1 MVEYEQES
9 SMSRARFE
17 VKAAGWDDKP
27 IVQGITKMI
36 KAWMTSQPWWTPPL
50 DGPSLDFGCGTGCL
64 TMALRNGLGDRV
76 TGVDTSRAMLEQF
89 DRKAAAEG
97 WGGVATVAIE
107 LTGPGQLG
115 EGADDSFALAYT
127 SLTLHHI
134 RDCERAVSTLAG
146 YLRPGSGRLVVFDIE
161 ATEDAHMFHPAGFE
175 LGNELEHHG
184 IRESDLAAWCES
196 SGMLEALSVDR
207 LSFRKEEGEDAAF
220 GTGHEFT
227 LLAATCVRKAEGA
240 EEKVARKNSIAADA
254 DRGESCLACKQRE
267 VEYECVPCGC
277 HAFCRGCAM
286 KVATGGRCKRCKNM
300 FTDLKRLR

>member
-1 MVEYEQES
+1 MAKYEKES
-9 SMSRARFE
+9 SKSHARFE

-27 IVQGITKMI
+27 ITRGMTEKI
-36 KAWMTSQPWWTPPL
+36 KTWITSQPWWTPPV
-50 DGPSLDFGCGTGCL
+50 DGTTLDFGCGTGCL
-64 TMALRNGLGDRV
+64 TMALRDDLREV

-89 DRKAAAEG
+89 DRKAEG
-97 WGGVATVAIE
+97 RGGVTTVAVE

-134 RDCERAVSTLAG
+134 RDCERAVSALAG
-146 YLRPGSGRLVVFDIE
+146 YLRPGSGRLVVFDLE
-161 ATEDAHMFHPAGFE
+161 ATEDAHKFHPADFE
-175 LGNELEHHG
+175 LGNQLEHHG
-184 IRESDLAAWCES
+184 IREADLREWCQS
-196 SGMLEALSVDR
+196 SGTLEDLTVDR
-207 LSFRKEEGEDAAF
+207 IAFRKEDGEDGAF

-227 LLAATCVRKAEGA
+227 LLAATCVRKAEDAA
-240 EEKVARKNSIAADA
+240 ERAARRNSAAA
-254 DRGESCLACKQRE
+254 EAERSEGCLACKQRHRV

-277 HAFCRGCAM
+277 HAFCRSCAM